1 MNIYCWEGYNQ
12 KNFLNDLP
20 LKVKSNNFIS
30 DYIVATDIKK
40 KNNQV

>member
-1 MNIYCWEGYNQ
+1 MHIYCWQGYNQ

-30 DYIVATDIKK
+30 DYIVGNNNKK
-40 KNNQV
+40 KINKV